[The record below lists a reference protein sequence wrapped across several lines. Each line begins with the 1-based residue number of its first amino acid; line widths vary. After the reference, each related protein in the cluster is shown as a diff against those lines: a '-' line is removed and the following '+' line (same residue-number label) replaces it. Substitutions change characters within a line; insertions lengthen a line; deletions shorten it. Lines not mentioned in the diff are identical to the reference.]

1 MAFLVKKAAVVVA
14 AAAVVITATAITVA
28 TCGAGSVAGVAMIS
42 TSITF
47 AARTVEVAALQIKK
61 GKEEK
66 KEGVQIAKDTFESIF
81 DNGGKIIGITPFSKV
96 GSIGATYKLDQNVA
110 KIFDDNITLK
120 ATLKSAGSKIIPYAF
135 AAYSLVNA
143 VTSILSKDPEERAT
157 QRGYSLK

>member
-66 KEGVQIAKDTFESIF
+66 KEGVQIAKDWYNTIF
-81 DNGGKIIGITPFSKV
+81 
-96 GSIGATYKLDQNVA
+96 
-110 KIFDDNITLK
+110 
-120 ATLKSAGSKIIPYAF
+120 KSWQYRCYI
-135 AAYSLVNA
+135 
-143 VTSILSKDPEERAT
+143 
-157 QRGYSLK
+157 